1 MNIQHPSQ
9 KVKSNRVLPVTNEI
23 SFHPILGVSI
33 ILTFFIFGHTGSSM
47 VSGLF
52 SSYGEQGYSLL
63 RCEDFSLRWLPLL
76 VSTGS
81 RSSSFIGCGP
91 LLSRNMWDFPG
102 PVIKPVFPALT
113 GRFLFTVPPGK
124 SNPDSYSFTFFIPL
138 MSIFLKRIL
147 LGLPLLLYDLLSLP
161 LNMLLLRFIHAISC
175 NHSLFIFTG
184 IWLVCQ
190 MNKLHFIFSL
200 ADIWIV
206 SNFLTL
212 EMIML

>member
-1 MNIQHPSQ
+1 MSFLLLWNILFTAIVNKNYILRKKMNIQHPSQ

-63 RCEDFSLRWLPLL
+63 RCEDFSLRWLSLL

-81 RSSSFIGCGP
+81 RSSSFISCGP

-102 PVIKPVFPALT
+102 PGIKPGSLHWQT
-113 GRFLFTVPPGK
+113 
-124 SNPDSYSFTFFIPL
+124 DSYSLYHQGSPI
-138 MSIFLKRIL
+138 LKVI
-147 LGLPLLLYDLLSLP
+147 LSLSLYP
-161 LNMLLLRFIHAISC
+161 LWVYS
-175 NHSLFIFTG
+175 
-184 IWLVCQ
+184 
-190 MNKLHFIFSL
+190 
-200 ADIWIV
+200 
-206 SNFLTL
+206 
-212 EMIML
+212 